1 VQGNIFQHCKIMD
14 LVCKKNFTHIG
25 LYTEACNF
33 LMEEGILSLT
43 NQDGSLV
50 GVILSHEFCAWYT
63 IGWEIGVPHM
73 WLGIFFSLVFIW
85 AIRRNRNVVIGYK
98 KNVIYPAKSSCVRD
112 RKIVCVACKNFSI
125 KKNKCEIKRLRKKRK
140 IILVIEPSLSD

>member
-14 LVCKKNFTHIG
+14 LVCKKFFTHIG

-73 WLGIFFSLVFIW
+73 CRGIFFSLVFIW
-85 AIRRNRNVVIGYK
+85 AIRCNRNVVIGDK
-98 KNVIYPAKSSCVRD
+98 KKMLFILQKAHVCVIEKLCVLHVKILVS
-112 RKIVCVACKNFSI
+112 RKINV
-125 KKNKCEIKRLRKKRK
+125 R
-140 IILVIEPSLSD
+140 